1 MEIMIENLTKIFNR
15 HIEFY
20 RDGPDET
27 HDNDYSSDELACM
40 AEHIQKKISK
50 LKTDLSEEML
60 IRDPVSTV
68 FIKLR
73 KLSPQKYSK
82 CGGVA
87 FIKIMDEMCKPLP
100 RSIGCRTF
108 PFYPS
113 KFHNFKE
120 ANVFHFYA
128 ASNQFYKMVLNKPP
142 IRARSINNPSQ
153 AIQSIEYIENELST
167 ERYQQCK
174 ALLREK
180 SDQCAQEILLFHE
193 TDLNNIES
201 IFNNNFNLDS
211 SPLNRPKAMI
221 FGRGIYMSEFPGVS
235 LNYGKG
241 LMLCKVLTGC
251 TETISIHDYSART
264 AVIPDQFDSR
274 EVVKDGVAVMHV
286 IKNSDQ
292 ILPYCVINLHNQEN
306 KECLRQSNLPQLP
319 SNLPLPQFIS
329 TYLNFPILRTNFL
342 PVQSNPPPVWTH
354 PFAIPPLYQPA
365 TQHNDN
371 TEEYKRKLQE
381 LKKYVEPLKKK
392 LENTDSSRYN
402 KLHKLLEI
410 ITTPK
415 KKVPLNILIQC
426 EQVLKRCL

>member
-1 MEIMIENLTKIFNR
+1 MARTMSFNDIHDTSDSVEKIN
-15 HIEFY
+15 
-20 RDGPDET
+20 
-27 HDNDYSSDELACM
+27 
-40 AEHIQKKISK
+40 K
-50 LKTDLSEEML
+50 LKPIQSEEKLKDPVNTVYEKLREVFPKEDPKSLLAKSMKHVSRFGGAGDLTDL
-60 IRDPVSTV
+60 I
-68 FIKLR
+68 
-73 KLSPQKYSK
+73 
-82 CGGVA
+82 
-87 FIKIMDEMCKPLP
+87 DEILWPLP
-100 RSIGCRTF
+100 RSSDCKIF
-108 PFYPS
+108 PFHPS
-113 KFHNFKE
+113 KFHDFEE
-120 ANVFHFYA
+120 ANVSHFYT
-128 ASNQFYKMVLNKPP
+128 ASNQFYKMVLRQHP
-142 IRARSINNPSQ
+142 IPARPINNPSQ
-153 AIQSIEYIENELST
+153 AIQSIEYIENKLST
-167 ERYQQCK
+167 ERYQHRK